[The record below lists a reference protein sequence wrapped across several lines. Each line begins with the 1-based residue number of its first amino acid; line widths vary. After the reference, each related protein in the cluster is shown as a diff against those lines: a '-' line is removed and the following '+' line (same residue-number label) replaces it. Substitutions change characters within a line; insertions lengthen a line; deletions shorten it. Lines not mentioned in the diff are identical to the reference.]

1 MPTISNLTDRPVL
14 LAFNSGRTLR
24 LSPRSQS
31 EDIPDV
37 ELNNNAKVA
46 KLAASHVIAVDAPA
60 TKRRGAAAS
69 SGAAAPANTSAK
81 DASRPATPSMMTARP
96 TPTSSKGAAKK
107 SGSDKSER
115 SAKRPE

>member
-31 EDIPDV
+31 EEIPDV
-37 ELNNNAKVA
+37 ELTNNSKVA
-46 KLAASHVIAVDAPA
+46 KLTALNVISVDAPA
-60 TKRRGAAAS
+60 PKRRGGAAS
-69 SGAAAPANTSAK
+69 HGAGAQDN
-81 DASRPATPSMMTARP
+81 SRPATPSMMTAPP
-96 TPTSSKGAAKK
+96 TPASSKAPSKK
-107 SGSDKSER
+107 PASDKSER